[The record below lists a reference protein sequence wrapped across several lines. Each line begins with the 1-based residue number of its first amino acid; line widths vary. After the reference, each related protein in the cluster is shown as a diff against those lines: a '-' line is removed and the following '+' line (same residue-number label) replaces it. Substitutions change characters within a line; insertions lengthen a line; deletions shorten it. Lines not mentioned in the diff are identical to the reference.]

1 MRKYIFFLLT
11 IIFTFTG
18 CSEKDKTIVV
28 NDNVL
33 MDEIKNFQK
42 ITKEELNIQLE
53 EGYTFEPGFIYENK
67 IYGVI
72 LQLSEEWTEEDMYNA
87 YYSADE
93 GLVKIGKISGYEE
106 YVHMSYKNRVGIGW
120 GGKNDDDY
128 YMVDNATGEKM
139 KLPEINITKRE
150 KIKVSTPVKDKDGN
164 INIDFLINEDNQG
177 GMSSGG
183 YNVIEENNN
192 YGYEVITNGG
202 SKDEGIEGNDSG
214 WYYDKI
220 DYNSYDNVQSLMVL
234 FDLENKKS
242 IIYGGK
248 LSALEFPVIEDVFYS
263 KENNKFYAIG
273 GYLQDEIYE
282 INIDGDTYD
291 IKLYYKFDYDNR
303 LTRVWN
309 SKILDNSILIETY
322 IPSESDEE
330 GSFKAEEIEHV
341 LFNLDTK
348 EINVFEKDENNI
360 NHFISNLNSDKYLI
374 INRSDY
380 NSMEGK
386 SYLCRVK
393 NNIVEYMYE
402 IESGSGFRIIIDSDE
417 KTMINYYRNEYESKY
432 EVYKLDIE

>member
-11 IIFTFTG
+11 IICTFTG

-42 ITKEELNIQLE
+42 ITKEELNIPLE

-120 GGKNDDDY
+120 GGKNDDYY

-150 KIKVSTPVKDKDGN
+150 EIKVPTPVKDKDGN

-183 YNVIEENNN
+183 YNVIEENSN
-192 YGYEVITNGG
+192 YGYEVLTNGG
-202 SKDEGIEGNDSG
+202 SKDEGAESNNSG

-242 IIYGGK
+242 IIYGGE
-248 LSALEFPVIEDVFYS
+248 LSALEFPVIADVFYS
-263 KENNKFYAIG
+263 KKNNKFYAIG

-282 INIDGDTYD
+282 INIEEDTYD

-309 SKILDNSILIETY
+309 SKILDNSILLETY
-322 IPSESDEE
+322 IPSEIDED
-330 GSFKAEEIEHV
+330 GSFNAEQIEHV

-360 NHFISNLNSDKYLI
+360 NYFISNLNSDKYLI
-374 INRSDY
+374 VNRSDS

-393 NNIVEYMYE
+393 NNIVEYIYE
-402 IESGSGFRIIIDSDE
+402 MENGSGFRIIMDSDE

-432 EVYKLDIE
+432 EVYKLNIE

>member
-42 ITKEELNIQLE
+42 ITKEELNIPLE
-53 EGYTFEPGFIYENK
+53 EGYTFEPGFIYEDK

-72 LQLSEEWTEEDMYNA
+72 LKLSEEWTEEEMYNA
-87 YYSADE
+87 YYSEEE
-93 GLVKIGKISGYEE
+93 GLVKVSKISGYEE
-106 YVHMSYKNRVGIGW
+106 YIDMSYKNRVAIGW
-120 GGKNDDDY
+120 GGKKDDNY
-128 YMVDNATGEKM
+128 YMVDNATGERM
-139 KLPEINITKRE
+139 KLPEINITKKE
-150 KIKVSTPVKDKDGN
+150 EIKVSTPVKDENGN
-164 INIDFLINEDNQG
+164 INIEFLTNEDKQG
-177 GMSSGG
+177 MMSSGS

-192 YGYEVITNGG
+192 YGYRVITNGD
-202 SKDEGIEGNDSG
+202 SRDEETEIDNSG

-242 IIYGGK
+242 IIYGGE
-248 LSALEFPVIEDVFYS
+248 LNALEFPVISDVFYS
-263 KENNKFYAIG
+263 KNNNKFYAIG

-282 INIDGDTYD
+282 INIDDNIYD

-309 SKILDNSILIETY
+309 SKILDNSIILETY
-322 IPSESDEE
+322 IPSEIDED
-330 GSFKAEEIEHV
+330 GNFNAEEIEHV

-348 EINVFEKDENNI
+348 EINIFEKDKSNI
-360 NHFISNLNSDKYLI
+360 SYFISNLNSDKYLI

-402 IESGSGFRIIIDSDE
+402 VESGSSFYAIMDEDE

-432 EVYKLDIE
+432 EIYKLNIE